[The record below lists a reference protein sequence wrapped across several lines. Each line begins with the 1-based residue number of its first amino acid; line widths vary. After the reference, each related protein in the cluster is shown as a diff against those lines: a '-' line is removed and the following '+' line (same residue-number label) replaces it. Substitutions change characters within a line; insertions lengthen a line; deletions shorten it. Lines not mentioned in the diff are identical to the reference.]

1 MSDCPIDVAEIFEQA
16 RRDPE
21 LFSTMDIETL
31 LEAVESDKHDYL
43 ENKTTQSITD
53 EIFDQIN
60 ALDLDIET
68 KEKYCKGLVGYRY
81 VDKIHELQPGKH
93 VRWISPSAKKLTNG
107 GVVTKIEFL
116 DTGTSIQTYHYGNR
130 FTRYK
135 FDNNITFQKMTM
147 EEQLI
152 LMAYEHAGK

>member
-1 MSDCPIDVAEIFEQA
+1 MTDKPIDVAEIFEQA

-43 ENKTTQSITD
+43 ENKTTQIITD
-53 EIFDQIN
+53 EIFEQIN
-60 ALDLDIET
+60 SLNLDIET
-68 KEKYCKGLVGYRY
+68 KEKYCKGLMGYRY
-81 VDKIHELQPGKH
+81 VDEIHELHTGKH
-93 VRWISPSAKKLTNG
+93 VRWIHPEKKKLTNG

-116 DTGTSIQTYHYGNR
+116 DTGTYIQAYHYGNR

-135 FDNNITFQKMTM
+135 FDENITFQKMTM

-152 LMAYEHAGK
+152 LMAYEYAGR